1 MKNWFLEKSIAVRA
15 AIIVLAA
22 AVVTGIGA
30 GVYMIVNHASSDRA
44 EVAEIEDNTAP
55 VVSPVINDQEETEE
69 TDAGN
74 DEEVTEVAVIENKE
88 TETPEFE
95 YMSYQKT
102 SNRLE
107 NGNFADGLNAWEV
120 YSFVNDNIDYTADDY
135 FSITMQETGTEDWH
149 VQLKQTG
156 IRLEKGKWYT
166 ISFDAKS
173 TLGRSITCAMQR
185 DGMIHN
191 DDWTPYANAKAYTL
205 TSNWKTYTYTFQMN
219 ENTDNA
225 SVFMLSLG
233 AINGRRLTTEHTI
246 CVDNIKLTQLADN
259 WTDALKVGDNLIGNA
274 DFSSESVL
282 WDASVVAPG
291 AAQVSFDGNKAT
303 FDITN
308 VGTVD
313 WHVQLKQGAIKL
325 ANNQGYR
332 LTFTV
337 SSTTARTIKIGFM
350 DTEYVN
356 WYGGGDVVLNG
367 TENQE
372 VTVDFY
378 NSIGANN
385 NALFMLSMG
394 KIEGVSTP
402 AGKITLSNFKL
413 VKCDSVSASAGG
425 YGGGGWTDPNHNLPG
440 GWVVYDHESSHTN
453 AIYESNGVY
462 NISITNTGSED
473 WHVQMKN
480 SNISLENGKWYK
492 MSYEV
497 KSSVDRNINVVIM
510 KNGESDNDWTT
521 YSTGAGV
528 RAVGADWT
536 LYETTFKMTSA
547 SDAHAIYNFALGKVN
562 GQGVS
567 GTHLVSIRNISV
579 VETTEP
585 VVQDRDIAVG
595 DEVLANGGAI
605 SAQTWSSQVAGTAQ
619 GTIDIVNGKYVANIS
634 DYGTDTWHSQISQAG
649 LKIEKGAT
657 YEVKFTAVA
666 SVARNIAVDILSP
679 DRNYDWI
686 GGNNLVIGANGT
698 AAQDYSFTFTS
709 SKETDRNAALT
720 FSLGAMDGAA
730 NGIFE
735 FYNISVKKTAEP
747 SSTPKVTPN
756 AEHKGEFV
764 INPADYGIT
773 NPVGKHIKVTAKAK
787 STGKIEGG
795 VGGNSSVTNAWA
807 DGGYFVSET
816 GAEVA
821 ISYTLEG
828 YKDFMKI
835 DFYYIAADV
844 EIYDVVVTDVTPA
857 AAQIVSPNAGNAGE
871 FVIDPANYGITSPAG
886 KHIKVT
892 AKLKSTGK
900 IEGAIG
906 GNSSVSGTWAQSAG
920 FVSET
925 GSEITVSYTLEGYVD
940 FLKIDFWYIQADVEV
955 YAVTVEDVTP
965 AVLGVALGE
974 DPVVGVAAEENDEVV
989 IAEAEDIIAD
999 PEDVL
1004 SEPEDFIVDGDT
1016 AIED

>member
-1 MKNWFLEKSIAVRA
+1 
-15 AIIVLAA
+15 
-22 AVVTGIGA
+22 
-30 GVYMIVNHASSDRA
+30 
-44 EVAEIEDNTAP
+44 
-55 VVSPVINDQEETEE
+55 
-69 TDAGN
+69 
-74 DEEVTEVAVIENKE
+74 
-88 TETPEFE
+88 
-95 YMSYQKT
+95 
-102 SNRLE
+102 
-107 NGNFADGLNAWEV
+107 
-120 YSFVNDNIDYTADDY
+120 
-135 FSITMQETGTEDWH
+135 
-149 VQLKQTG
+149 
-156 IRLEKGKWYT
+156 
-166 ISFDAKS
+166 
-173 TLGRSITCAMQR
+173 
-185 DGMIHN
+185 
-191 DDWTPYANAKAYTL
+191 
-205 TSNWKTYTYTFQMN
+205 
-219 ENTDNA
+219 
-225 SVFMLSLG
+225 
-233 AINGRRLTTEHTI
+233 
-246 CVDNIKLTQLADN
+246 
-259 WTDALKVGDNLIGNA
+259 
-274 DFSSESVL
+274 
-282 WDASVVAPG
+282 
-291 AAQVSFDGNKAT
+291 
-303 FDITN
+303 
-308 VGTVD
+308 
-313 WHVQLKQGAIKL
+313 
-325 ANNQGYR
+325 
-332 LTFTV
+332 
-337 SSTTARTIKIGFM
+337 
-350 DTEYVN
+350 
-356 WYGGGDVVLNG
+356 
-367 TENQE
+367 
-372 VTVDFY
+372 
-378 NSIGANN
+378 
-385 NALFMLSMG
+385 
-394 KIEGVSTP
+394 
-402 AGKITLSNFKL
+402 
-413 VKCDSVSASAGG
+413 
-425 YGGGGWTDPNHNLPG
+425 
-440 GWVVYDHESSHTN
+440 
-453 AIYESNGVY
+453 
-462 NISITNTGSED
+462 
-473 WHVQMKN
+473 
-480 SNISLENGKWYK
+480 
-492 MSYEV
+492 
-497 KSSVDRNINVVIM
+497 
-510 KNGESDNDWTT
+510 
-521 YSTGAGV
+521 
-528 RAVGADWT
+528 
-536 LYETTFKMTSA
+536 
-547 SDAHAIYNFALGKVN
+547 VN

-686 GGNNLVIGANGT
+686 GGINLVIGANGT

-709 SKETDRNAALT
+709 SKDTDRNAALT

-844 EIYDVVVTDVTPA
+844 EIYDVVVTDVTPVAGQIVSPNAEHKGEFVINPADYGITNPVGKHIKVTAKAKSTGKIEGGVGGNSSVTNAWADGGYFVSETGAEVAISYTLEGYKDFMKIDFYYIAADVEIYDVVVTDVTPA
-857 AAQIVSPNAGNAGE
+857 AAQIVSPNAEHKGE

-920 FVSET
+920 FASETGSEITVSYTLEGYVDFLKIDFWYIQADVEVYDVTVEDVTPAAAQIVSPNAEHKGEFVIDPANYGITSPAGKHIKVTAKLKSTGKIEGAIGGNSSVSGTWAQSAGFASET

-974 DPVVGVAAEENDEVV
+974 DPVVGVAAEENDEAV

-1004 SEPEDFIVDGDT
+1004 SEPEDFVVDGDT